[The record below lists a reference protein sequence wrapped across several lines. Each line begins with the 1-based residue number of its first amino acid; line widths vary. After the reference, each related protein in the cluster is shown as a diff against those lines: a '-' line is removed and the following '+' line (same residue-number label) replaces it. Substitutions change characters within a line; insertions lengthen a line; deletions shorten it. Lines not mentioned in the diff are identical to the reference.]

1 VIISHQSKFIFIK
14 PKKVAGSSVELF
26 LSKFCG
32 PDDII
37 TPLGVE
43 EEKLRSARTEQN
55 WRLPGHR
62 RSRMLRVIGNATNR
76 HVMGYEGY
84 HQHIPAREI
93 RRLLGPEIWDSYF
106 KFTVERN
113 PWDRQVS
120 LYHWHYRGRS
130 SPPPF
135 DSFIRNPLRRKISP
149 NYSIYS
155 IGGEVAVDFV
165 CHYHRLEQD
174 LAVVLERLGLEGPVT
189 LPRAKSGFRKEKKH
203 WRDYYTPQTRDIVAG
218 WYRRE
223 IDAFGYS
230 FDSDEG

>member
-1 VIISHQSKFIFIK
+1 MIVCHEQKLIFVK
-14 PKKVAGSSVELF
+14 PKKVAGTSVELF
-26 LSKFCG
+26 VSKFCG
-32 PDDII
+32 EHDII
-37 TPLGVE
+37 TPLSPE
-43 EEKLRSARTEQN
+43 EEQHRLGRKGQN
-55 WRLPGHR
+55 WRLPGNKR
-62 RSRMLRVIGNATNR
+62 NRALRLLGNTLGR
-76 HVMGYEGY
+76 PSLGYAGY
-84 HQHIPAREI
+84 YQHMPAREI

-130 SPPPF
+130 SAPPF
-135 DSFIRNPLRRKISP
+135 ESFIRNPLRRKVSP
-149 NYSIYS
+149 NYDIYS

>member
-1 VIISHQSKFIFIK
+1 MIVCHELKFVFVK
-14 PKKVAGSSVELF
+14 PKKVAGTSVELF
-26 LSKFCG
+26 VSKFCG
-32 PDDII
+32 QNDII
-37 TPLGVE
+37 TPLTPAE
-43 EEKLRSARTEQN
+43 EQYRLGRKGQN
-55 WRLPGHR
+55 WLLPGR
-62 RSRMLRVIGNATNR
+62 RRNRALRLLGTVIGR
-76 HVMGYEGY
+76 PSLGYEGF
-84 HQHIPAREI
+84 HQHMPASEI

-135 DSFIRNPLRRKISP
+135 DSFVRNPLRRKISP
-149 NYSIYS
+149 NYDIYA

-174 LAVVLERLGLEGPVT
+174 LAAVLKRLGLEGPVT

-203 WRDYYTPQTRDIVAG
+203 WRDYYTPETRDIVAG